1 MATSNELQQSY
12 IKAAET
18 IKNAIL
24 SAQYEAARGVNN
36 IQLMLYYSVGRF
48 ISHYS
53 RKAQWGTAA
62 IATISHLLTHDMPG
76 LRGFSEANIK
86 KMRTFYEEW
95 RELDAQTPEAKSLI
109 QTSDLPEINSLIQV
123 VCGVYDSGLWQTDGS
138 CNL

>member
-1 MATSNELQQSY
+1 MATSNEIQQSY

-53 RKAQWGTAA
+53 RQAQWGTAA

-138 CNL
+138 RNL

>member
-1 MATSNELQQSY
+1 MATSNEIQQSY

-53 RKAQWGTAA
+53 RKAQWGTAE
-62 IATISHLLTHDMPG
+62 DYW
-76 LRGFSEANIK
+76 K
-86 KMRTFYEEW
+86 
-95 RELDAQTPEAKSLI
+95 
-109 QTSDLPEINSLIQV
+109 
-123 VCGVYDSGLWQTDGS
+123 
-138 CNL
+138 